1 MKVSII
7 ASRVLAGLSI
17 AAAFAGIAVAN
28 TGSAN
33 TGSIQQPTS
42 VSVSDSTTFKDNFT
56 ANGGNWNFNNQ
67 NANLNLSFD
76 ATQIKW
82 DTSDPMNPKE
92 VPLSHIDITSNTLQV
107 DTTLGGHYMERAEN
121 PLENTYSFNINAKNG
136 VTLNDATNVFH
147 NSNITGNT
155 TFGANSSLYLG
166 GGNLNINGNA
176 TLNNVAGSGMG
187 IESHP
192 INIES
197 GRLNVTGDLSM
208 TGNTDVSFG
217 SLDRSW
223 NNNNQGIYVGKTA
236 TISNNTFN
244 IQSSDLPL
252 GQLNLITAGTIANAN
267 DFGTSGTMGGNT
279 IGSINYTKDLSTMLT
294 NQSLLNPYL
303 ENGIGNYDLPNI
315 DAKTTY
321 ANYIS
326 YNLGLSGDKKT
337 IFIKGEMKQDFKD
350 IFNEKQTFA
359 SLQTFANELVGAEQK
374 NIDTALKILTD
385 TTTTPG
391 QDIGVKGQVTT
402 QIATFTQNK
411 TATEATIKT
420 AETDKAAAEKELAAA
435 TTDAA
440 KKAAQDKID
449 AANAIITAQQEA
461 LNQITSDLN
470 AANAELKAIEA
481 AIKDLEARNTEFAKL
496 QTEISSLTDGT
507 TDAEKAQ
514 KLNELKNL
522 MLEALAPSIN
532 AGDYS
537 LANSVLEAV
546 KTRSDYTL
554 LGGIML
560 NGMNEKLTPIVSA
573 TKNSGNTGESLKIL
587 SSIAG
592 SSLHTQQVMQ
602 VITNQRF
609 FKDTRDSARSATNFT
624 DASSSM
630 MTAINVSNDMAIS
643 SRIARANNPYQSLS
657 KEKFAA
663 SGTTGTD
670 GAYSYYE
677 TYNAAVWANAFGG
690 ANIIDGESG
699 GLYGISIGVD
709 GNVTDNVL
717 LGIYAT
723 YANAEL
729 QDTLLSQESDNF
741 QIGVYSQIKIAPTWE
756 LNLRAYGQLGQ
767 TDQRV
772 SNIAGINTSDF
783 DKKFFGI
790 SANVG
795 KVFDMDN
802 GLFLKPFGGV
812 NYYYSHT
819 PSYTERGTILAQSV
833 ESNTNN
839 SVSLELGLEAR
850 KYFSSSSYLFVTPKI
865 EQYIINNGDDYVGRF
880 VGSSTSFSIAG
891 EDKKKTYG
899 QLVIGGNLEITDA
912 LSLNAGIG
920 AKQILAGKVDSKNE
934 TYISGNVGI
943 KYRF

>member
-42 VSVSDSTTFKDNFT
+42 VSVSDGTTFKDNFT

-82 DTSDPMNPKE
+82 EDPTKE
-92 VPLSHIDITSNTLQV
+92 TPLNHIGITSNMLEVNTN
-107 DTTLGGHYMERAEN
+107 LGGYYEN
-121 PLENTYSFNINAKNG
+121 SYSFNINTKNG
-136 VTLNDATNVFH
+136 VTLNGATNVFH

-187 IESHP
+187 MGSP
-192 INIES
+192 ISIES

-208 TGNTDVSFG
+208 TGNTNVSFG

-236 TISNNTFN
+236 TITGNTFN

-252 GQLNLITAGTIANAN
+252 GELNLITAGTIANAN

-303 ENGIGNYDLPNI
+303 ENGIGNYDLANI

-337 IFIKGEMKQDFKD
+337 IFIKGEMTQTFKD

-359 SLQTFANELVGAEQK
+359 SLQTFANELVTAEQGYITQANDALAQAQSSVNSAITGLEGYNTSLESQK
-374 NIDTALKILTD
+374 TTLENEKATLDKQLAEATNEAQKAELQKQIDDLN
-385 TTTTPG
+385 
-391 QDIGVKGQVTT
+391 T
-402 QIATFTQNK
+402 QISGIQESIAQN
-411 TATEATIKT
+411 
-420 AETDKAAAEKELAAA
+420 
-435 TTDAA
+435 
-440 KKAAQDKID
+440 
-449 AANAIITAQQEA
+449 AN
-461 LNQITSDLN
+461 DLN
-470 AANAELKAIEA
+470 SAKSELEAIQA

-496 QTEISSLTDGT
+496 QTEISGLQDGT

-709 GNVTDNVL
+709 GNITDNVL

-783 DKKFFGI
+783 DKKFFGV

-795 KVFDMDN
+795 KIFDMDN
-802 GLFLKPFGGV
+802 GFFLKPFGGV

>member
-33 TGSIQQPTS
+33 TGSIQQPTITDIA
-42 VSVSDSTTFKDNFT
+42 VSDSAGFNSNFQQ
-56 ANGGNWNFNNQ
+56 NGTGNWQFNNT
-67 NANLNLSFD
+67 NSNLNLSFD
-76 ATQIKW
+76 ATEIKW
-82 DTSDPMNPKE
+82 EDPTKE
-92 VPLSHIDITSNTLQV
+92 TPLNHIGITSNMLEVNTN
-107 DTTLGGHYMERAEN
+107 LGGYYEN
-121 PLENTYSFNINAKNG
+121 SYSFNINTKNG

-187 IESHP
+187 MGSP
-192 INIES
+192 ISIES

-208 TGNTDVSFG
+208 TGNTNVSFG

-244 IQSSDLPL
+244 IQSSNLPL
-252 GQLNLITAGTIANAN
+252 GELNLITAGTIANAN
-267 DFGTSGTMGGNT
+267 DFGTSGNQVGK
-279 IGSINYTKDLSTMLT
+279 IEYTKDLSTMLT

-303 ENGIGNYDLPNI
+303 ENGIGNYDLANI

-337 IFIKGEMKQDFKD
+337 IFIKGEMTETFKN

-359 SLQTFANELVGAEQK
+359 SLQTFANELVTAEQGYITQANDALAQAQSSVNSAITGLEGYNTSLESQK
-374 NIDTALKILTD
+374 TTLENEKATLDKQLAEATDEAQKTELQKQIDALN
-385 TTTTPG
+385 
-391 QDIGVKGQVTT
+391 T
-402 QIATFTQNK
+402 QISGIQESIAQN
-411 TATEATIKT
+411 T
-420 AETDKAAAEKELAAA
+420 
-435 TTDAA
+435 
-440 KKAAQDKID
+440 
-449 AANAIITAQQEA
+449 N
-461 LNQITSDLN
+461 DLN
-470 AANAELKAIEA
+470 SAKSELEAIQA
-481 AIKDLEARNTEFAKL
+481 AIKDLEARNTEFANLK
-496 QTEISSLTDGT
+496 TEISSLVDGT
-507 TDAEKAQ
+507 NDVEKAT

-546 KTRSDYTL
+546 KTRTDYTI
-554 LGGIML
+554 LGGIVL
-560 NGMNEKLTPIVSA
+560 GGMNDTLTPIVSA
-573 TKNSGNTGESLKIL
+573 TKASGNTGESLKIL

-783 DKKFFGI
+783 DKKFFGV

-802 GLFLKPFGGV
+802 GFFLKPFGGV

>member
-1 MKVSII
+1 MKISII

-33 TGSIQQPTS
+33 TGSIQQPTP
-42 VSVSDSTTFKDNFT
+42 VSINDSTTFKKDFKQ
-56 ANGGNWNFNNQ
+56 NGGNWNFNNQ
-67 NANLNLSFD
+67 NANLTLGFD

-82 DTSDPMNPKE
+82 DMTDPLNPKE
-92 VPLSHIDITSNTLQV
+92 VPLNHIDITSNMLEVNTN
-107 DTTLGGHYMERAEN
+107 LGGHY
-121 PLENTYSFNINAKNG
+121 LSSDYDDSYSFNINTKNG
-136 VTLNDATNVFH
+136 VTLNGETKVFH

-155 TFGANSSLYLG
+155 TFGTNSSLYLG

-187 IESHP
+187 MGSP
-192 INIES
+192 ISIES

-236 TISNNTFN
+236 TITGNTFN

-252 GQLNLITAGTIANAN
+252 GELNLITAGTIANAN
-267 DFGTSGTMGGNT
+267 DFGTNGTKGNNKIDSVT
-279 IGSINYTKDLSTMLT
+279 YTKDLSTMLT

-303 ENGIGNYDLPNI
+303 ENGFGNYDLANI
-315 DAKTTY
+315 DAND
-321 ANYIS
+321 ANDPNNLYSKYIS
-326 YNLGLSGDKKT
+326 YNLGLSEDKKT

-359 SLQTFANELVGAEQK
+359 SLKTFANELVTAEQGYITQA
-374 NIDTALKILTD
+374 NNTLTGAQTTV
-385 TTTTPG
+385 TTTKTG
-391 QDIGVKGQVTT
+391 LE
-402 QIATFTQNK
+402 NSK

-435 TTDAA
+435 TTDEA

-449 AANAIITAQQEA
+449 AQNSIITASKET
-461 LNQITSDLN
+461 LNQITSNLN

-496 QTEISSLTDGT
+496 KDQISNLEDAT
-507 TDAEKAQ
+507 TDAEKA
-514 KLNELKNL
+514 KNLNELKNL

-546 KTRSDYTL
+546 KTRTDYTI
-554 LGGIML
+554 LGGIVL
-560 NGMNEKLTPIVSA
+560 GGMNDTLTPIVSA
-573 TKNSGNTGESLKIL
+573 TKASGNTGESLKIL

-783 DKKFFGI
+783 DKKFFGV

-802 GLFLKPFGGV
+802 GFFLKPFGGV

-865 EQYIINNGDDYVGRF
+865 EQYIINNGDEYVGRF

>member
-1 MKVSII
+1 MKISII

-28 TGSAN
+28 TGSAS
-33 TGSIQQPTS
+33 TGSIQQPTP
-42 VSVSDSTTFKDNFT
+42 VSINDSTTFKKDFKQ
-56 ANGGNWNFNNQ
+56 NGGNWNFNNQ
-67 NANLNLSFD
+67 NANLTLSFD

-82 DTSDPMNPKE
+82 DMTDPMNPKE

-107 DTTLGGHYMERAEN
+107 DTTLGGHYMELAEN

-136 VTLNDATNVFH
+136 VTLNGATNVFH

-155 TFGANSSLYLG
+155 TFGTNSSLHLD

-176 TLNNVAGSGMG
+176 TLNNVAGSGVG

-236 TISNNTFN
+236 TITGNTFN

-252 GQLNLITAGTIANAN
+252 GELNLITAGTIANAN
-267 DFGTSGTMGGNT
+267 DFGTNGTKGNNK
-279 IGSINYTKDLSTMLT
+279 IGSVTYTKDLSTMLT

-315 DAKTTY
+315 DANTAHSTY
-321 ANYIS
+321 IKYS
-326 YNLGLSGDKKT
+326 LGLSEDKKT
-337 IFIKGEMKQDFKD
+337 ILIKGEMKQDFKD

-359 SLQTFANELVGAEQK
+359 SLKTFANELVTAEQGYITQA
-374 NIDTALKILTD
+374 NNTLTQAQTTVTD
-385 TTTTPG
+385 TKTG
-391 QDIGVKGQVTT
+391 LE
-402 QIATFTQNK
+402 NRK
-411 TATEATIKT
+411 TATETAIKT

-435 TTDAA
+435 TTDEA

-449 AANAIITAQQEA
+449 AQNSIITASKEA
-461 LNQITSDLN
+461 LNQITSNLN

-496 QTEISSLTDGT
+496 QTEISNLKDGT
-507 TDAEKAQ
+507 TDAEKA
-514 KLNELKNL
+514 KNLNELKNL

-546 KTRSDYTL
+546 KTRSDYTI
-554 LGGIML
+554 LGGIVL
-560 NGMNEKLTPIVSA
+560 GGMNDTLTPIVSA

-783 DKKFFGI
+783 DKKFFGV

-802 GLFLKPFGGV
+802 GFFLKPFGGV

>member
-28 TGSAN
+28 TGSSN
-33 TGSIQQPTS
+33 TGSIQQPTP
-42 VSVSDSTTFKDNFT
+42 VSINDSTTFKKDFKQ
-56 ANGGNWNFNNQ
+56 NGGNWNFNNQ
-67 NANLNLSFD
+67 NANLTLSFD

-82 DTSDPMNPKE
+82 EDPTKE
-92 VPLSHIDITSNTLQV
+92 TPLNHIGITSNTLQV

-155 TFGANSSLYLG
+155 TFGTNSSLYLG

-187 IESHP
+187 MGNP
-192 INIES
+192 IDIES

-208 TGNTDVSFG
+208 TGNTNVSFG

-244 IQSSDLPL
+244 IQSSNLPL
-252 GQLNLITAGTIANAN
+252 GELNLITAGTIANAN
-267 DFGTSGTMGGNT
+267 DFGTSGNMGGNKVGK
-279 IGSINYTKDLSTMLT
+279 IEYIKDISTMLT

-303 ENGIGNYDLPNI
+303 ENGIGNYDLANI

-337 IFIKGEMKQDFKD
+337 IFIKGEMTETFKN

-359 SLQTFANELVGAEQK
+359 SLQTFANELVTAEQGYITQA
-374 NIDTALKILTD
+374 NNTLTGAQTTV
-385 TTTTPG
+385 TTTKTG
-391 QDIGVKGQVTT
+391 LE
-402 QIATFTQNK
+402 NSK

-435 TTDAA
+435 TTDEA

-449 AANAIITAQQEA
+449 AQNSIITASKEA
-461 LNQITSDLN
+461 LNQITSNLN

-481 AIKDLEARNTEFAKL
+481 AIKDLTERETAFTKL

-783 DKKFFGI
+783 DKKFFGV

-802 GLFLKPFGGV
+802 GFFLKPFGGV

>member
-42 VSVSDSTTFKDNFT
+42 VSVSDGTTFKDNFT

-82 DTSDPMNPKE
+82 EDPTKE
-92 VPLSHIDITSNTLQV
+92 TPLNHIGITSNMLEVNTN
-107 DTTLGGHYMERAEN
+107 LGGYYEN
-121 PLENTYSFNINAKNG
+121 SYSFNINTKNG
-136 VTLNDATNVFH
+136 VTLNGATNVFH

-155 TFGANSSLYLG
+155 TFGASSSLYLG

-187 IESHP
+187 MGSP
-192 INIES
+192 ISIES

-208 TGNTDVSFG
+208 TGNTNVSFG

-252 GQLNLITAGTIANAN
+252 GELNLITAGTIANAN

-303 ENGIGNYDLPNI
+303 ENGFGNYDLANI

-337 IFIKGEMKQDFKD
+337 ILIKGEMTQAFKD

-359 SLQTFANELVGAEQK
+359 SLRDFANGLVTAEQGYITQANDALAQAQSNVNSAITGLEGYNTSLESQK
-374 NIDTALKILTD
+374 TTLESNKATLDKQLAEATDEAQKAELQKQIDDLN
-385 TTTTPG
+385 
-391 QDIGVKGQVTT
+391 T
-402 QIATFTQNK
+402 QISGIQESIAQNTNDLNSAK
-411 TATEATIKT
+411 SELEAI
-420 AETDKAAAEKELAAA
+420 KAAI
-435 TTDAA
+435 TDL
-440 KKAAQDKID
+440 
-449 AANAIITAQQEA
+449 TE
-461 LNQITSDLN
+461 
-470 AANAELKAIEA
+470 
-481 AIKDLEARNTEFAKL
+481 RNTEFTKL
-496 QTEISSLTDGT
+496 KDQISSLVDGT
-507 TDAEKAQ
+507 TDAEKTT

-573 TKNSGNTGESLKIL
+573 TKASGNTGESLKIL

-802 GLFLKPFGGV
+802 GFFLKPFGGV

>member
-1 MKVSII
+1 MKISIA
-7 ASRVLAGLSI
+7 ASRVLTSLGVVAALSSS
-17 AAAFAGIAVAN
+17 AIAVADTVNN
-28 TGSAN
+28 TDFTTKFKENTTGNWEYKNTAN
-33 TGSIQQPTS
+33 DLTLNVDPTS
-42 VSVSDSTTFKDNFT
+42 VITGEG
-56 ANGGNWNFNNQ
+56 ANIKPIELNKITI
-67 NANLNLSFD
+67 NANSFTGD
-76 ATQIKW
+76 A
-82 DTSDPMNPKE
+82 S
-92 VPLSHIDITSNTLQV
+92 V
-107 DTTLGGHYMERAEN
+107 TLGGAEN
-121 PLENTYSFNINAKNG
+121 QFNTEDPLADTYSFNIDTKGNVTQNG
-136 VTLNDATNVFH
+136 ATNVYH
-147 NSNITGNT
+147 NSSIKSSEGAV
-155 TFGANSSLYLG
+155 TFGDAVRVDGANLDVTSKTGTAFNGPLNALTISNKGNVNVTGDANLG
-166 GGNLNINGNA
+166 
-176 TLNNVAGSGMG
+176 AGAVT
-187 IESHP
+187 
-192 INIES
+192 IES
-197 GRLNVTGDLSM
+197 GKLNVTGKLTSN
-208 TGNTDVSFG
+208 GNNFTFG
-217 SLDRSW
+217 SLDNSW
-223 NNNNQGIYVGKTA
+223 NNNNQGIYAKGDVTLTGGTL
-236 TISNNTFN
+236 N

-252 GQLNLITAGTIANAN
+252 GQLNLITSGGKITNTGTL
-267 DFGTSGTMGGNT
+267 
-279 IGSINYTKDLSTMLT
+279 GSVSFAQDVSEYLS
-294 NQSLLNPYL
+294 NQSLLAPYL
-303 ENGIGNYDLPNI
+303 DTGDYDFSTDVRNDANISKYFDYQLKTSTDNKTLYVNGQLSDL
-315 DAKTTY
+315 
-321 ANYIS
+321 
-326 YNLGLSGDKKT
+326 
-337 IFIKGEMKQDFKD
+337 FKD
-350 IFNEKQTFA
+350 AFNKNQTFA
-359 SLQTFANELVGAEQK
+359 SLHTFAKDLVGAEQK

-435 TTDAA
+435 TTDEA

-449 AANAIITAQQEA
+449 AQNSIITASKEA
-461 LNQITSDLN
+461 LNQITSNLN

-481 AIKDLEARNTEFAKL
+481 AIKDLTERETAFTKL

-546 KTRSDYTL
+546 KTRTDYTI
-554 LGGIML
+554 LGGIVL
-560 NGMNEKLTPIVSA
+560 GGMNDTLTPIVSA

-802 GLFLKPFGGV
+802 GFFLKPFGGV